1 MLNVDKQTIS
11 FRLNT
16 DKVDALDALAE
27 SLDRDRSYLLNEA
40 VDSYL
45 EVQRWQM
52 EQIRKG
58 LGQARTGRLIN
69 HKKVKKMAAGWRQ
82 R

>member
-1 MLNVDKQTIS
+1 MDKQTIS

-27 SLDRDRSYLLNEA
+27 TLDRDRSYLLNEA

-45 EVQRWQM
+45 EVQRWQI
-52 EQIRKG
+52 EQIKKG
-58 LGQARTGRLIN
+58 LGQAKAGRLIS
-69 HKKVKKMAAGWRQ
+69 HKKIKKMVAGWRQ

>member
-1 MLNVDKQTIS
+1 MDKQTIS

-16 DKVDALDALAE
+16 DKVDELDALAE

-45 EVQRWQM
+45 EVQRWQI
-52 EQIRKG
+52 EQIKKG
-58 LGQARTGRLIN
+58 LGQATAGRLIN
-69 HKKVKKMAAGWRQ
+69 HKKVKKMVAGWRP

>member
-1 MLNVDKQTIS
+1 MDKQTIS
-11 FRLNT
+11 FRVNS
-16 DKVDALDALAE
+16 DKVNALDALAE
-27 SLDRDRSYLLNEA
+27 TLDRDRSYLLNEA

-45 EVQRWQM
+45 EVHQWQL

-58 LGQARTGRLIN
+58 LQQANSRRLLG
-69 HKKVKKMAAGWRQ
+69 HSKVKKMAARWRP